1 MIQRIQ
7 SLWLL
12 LTAGCSAGAIL
23 LPFYAGNTSDNL
35 YRQLNG
41 QSHFHLLILCVAV
54 GISSLTS
61 VFLYKTRKRQ
71 MQVVLLA
78 MILQLL
84 NIFLFIQ
91 KANAFVDGTYSLGS
105 IFSFVTPVLLILALI
120 GIQKDEKLIKS
131 MDRLR

>member
-12 LTAGCSAGAIL
+12 MAAGCSVAAIL
-23 LPFYAGNTSDNL
+23 LPFYAGNNSGNIYERL
-35 YRQLNG
+35 SG
-41 QSHFHLLILCVAV
+41 QSHFLLLILCVAV
-54 GISSLTS
+54 GLASLVS
-61 VFLYKTRKRQ
+61 IFLFKNRKLQ

-78 MILQLL
+78 LALQLL
-84 NIFLFIQ
+84 NVFLFIQ
-91 KANAFVDGTYSLGS
+91 KANGFVDGTYSLGS

>member
-1 MIQRIQ
+1 VLG
-7 SLWLL
+7 S
-12 LTAGCSAGAIL
+12 
-23 LPFYAGNTSDNL
+23 
-35 YRQLNG
+35 RQLNG

-105 IFSFVTPVLLILALI
+105 IFSFVIPVLLILAII
-120 GIQKDEKLIKS
+120 GIRKDERLIRS